1 MSNRIRRGLFAAAG
15 LIGGLVAQPARADG
29 DIEKPPA
36 VPPEVCAA
44 KTACPTLT
52 GPCFGY
58 YPTRWRVLTGC
69 CPAPGTAAIRPERP
83 TAIPSA
89 YRQRAAAPKPPVR
102 ETTSDGVTRE
112 SANADPAP
120 VKATAARVVV
130 IPPAPQPE
138 SPAVP
143 AADPGPNRP
152 MLAAVL
158 PDSSK
163 LRK

>member
-15 LIGGLVAQPARADG
+15 LIGGLAAQPARASG
-29 DIEKPPA
+29 DIEKPPE

-58 YPTRWRVLTGC
+58 YP
-69 CPAPGTAAIRPERP
+69 APGMAGVQPERP
-83 TAIPSA
+83 SAIPSA
-89 YRQRAAAPKPPVR
+89 YRQRAAATPKPPVPN
-102 ETTSDGVTRE
+102 TISDRTTRE
-112 SANADPAP
+112 SAKADPAP
-120 VKATAARVVV
+120 TRATAARVVV
-130 IPPAPQPE
+130 IPPPPQPE
-138 SPAVP
+138 PPVP
-143 AADPGPNRP
+143 TADVEPNRP